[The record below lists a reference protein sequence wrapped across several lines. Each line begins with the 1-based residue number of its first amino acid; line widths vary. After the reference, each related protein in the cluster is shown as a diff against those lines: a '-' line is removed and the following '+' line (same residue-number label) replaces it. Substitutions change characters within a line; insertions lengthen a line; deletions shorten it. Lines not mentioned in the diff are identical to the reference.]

1 MNSGTIATSI
11 FAFSVGDD
19 RSIAS
24 RTLRS
29 GKLATIAPAAS
40 DTNTWRGTPASARR
54 VTTRSDLLS
63 MIVTSATSR
72 LGTNKNFPT
81 SPKATAPRGERSC
94 RIFSVPSAR
103 PTTARKNAVAEATSR
118 RLNFPFVG
126 ALSATVEREDMGS
139 GKTEKRI
146 DRVAQHVKIIG
157 DQHQTERDD
166 DRHAGETQQ
175 RRVPREIR
183 RRRYD
188 AREVQS
194 RKQEGNRHAERKH
207 EEHRGADRGAAE
219 RADVDEQGRHD
230 RPAEA
235 GHAAEREPRRHQR
248 GAKNVLAI

>member
-63 MIVTSATSR
+63 MTVTSATSR

-81 SPKATAPRGERSC
+81 SLKATAPPGERSC
-94 RIFSVPSAR
+94 RIFSAPSAR
-103 PTTARKNAVAEATSR
+103 PTTARKSAAAEATSR

-157 DQHQTERDD
+157 DQHQSERDD
-166 DRHAGETQQ
+166 DRHAGEAQQ
-175 RRVPREIR
+175 RRVPSQISHRPQGPRQVKSRREKR
-183 RRRYD
+183 
-188 AREVQS
+188 
-194 RKQEGNRHAERKH
+194 NRHAEREH
-207 EEHRGADRGAAE
+207 EEHRGADRGA
-219 RADVDEQGRHD
+219 
-230 RPAEA
+230 
-235 GHAAEREPRRHQR
+235 
-248 GAKNVLAI
+248 